1 MMIEKVHTHIIAEL
15 EQNTKT
21 DTIFILASIL
31 LNLIALAINSGVASS
46 SDKSGPQWIIFFTF
60 MVLVIV
66 VNLVAE
72 VGIIKGKQTRQK
84 LADGLIKMYKDQG
97 VDGYYDSSLINNY
110 QTRYNL
116 FMLVVLI
123 TGIIAI
129 IVPVALLL

>member
-1 MMIEKVHTHIIAEL
+1 MIEKVHTHIIAEL

-21 DTIFILASIL
+21 DTIFILASIM
-31 LNLIALAINSGVASS
+31 LNLIALAINTGVATN
-46 SDKSGPQWIIFFTF
+46 SDKDGAQWIIFFTF
-60 MVLVIV
+60 IVLVIV

-72 VGIIKGKQTRQK
+72 IGIIKGKQTRQK

-97 VDGYYDSSLINNY
+97 VDGYYDPSLINNY
-110 QTRYNL
+110 TTRYNL

>member
-1 MMIEKVHTHIIAEL
+1 MIEKVHTHIIAEL

-31 LNLIALAINSGVASS
+31 LNLIALAINTGVATN
-46 SDKSGPQWIIFFTF
+46 SDKDGAQWIIFFTF
-60 MVLVIV
+60 IVLVIV

-72 VGIIKGKQTRQK
+72 IGIIKGKQTRQK

-97 VDGYYDSSLINNY
+97 VDGYYDPSLIHNY
-110 QTRYNL
+110 TTRYNL

>member
-1 MMIEKVHTHIIAEL
+1 MIEKVHTHIIAEL

-21 DTIFILASIL
+21 DTIFILASIM
-31 LNLIALAINSGVASS
+31 LNLIALAINTGVATN
-46 SDKSGPQWIIFFTF
+46 SDKDGAQWIIFFTF
-60 MVLVIV
+60 IVLVIV

-72 VGIIKGKQTRQK
+72 IGIIKGKQTRQK

-97 VDGYYDSSLINNY
+97 VDGYYDPSLIHNY
-110 QTRYNL
+110 TTRYNL